1 MNVISTFFGSP
12 FSDQST
18 TLSTRQ
24 PVFVRML
31 QVVWCVPLRDLWKYN
46 ESTQWRTLGDKPIE
60 FRWMIVIA
68 SKGNEKKWTELT
80 KI

>member
-1 MNVISTFFGSP
+1 MKQIVTIVSDPQAMADYVTITVMNVISTFFGSP

-31 QVVWCVPLRDLWKYN
+31 KVRNTTRRKSCERRPVKERIRVSAANW
-46 ESTQWRTLGDKPIE
+46 
-60 FRWMIVIA
+60 
-68 SKGNEKKWTELT
+68 
-80 KI
+80 